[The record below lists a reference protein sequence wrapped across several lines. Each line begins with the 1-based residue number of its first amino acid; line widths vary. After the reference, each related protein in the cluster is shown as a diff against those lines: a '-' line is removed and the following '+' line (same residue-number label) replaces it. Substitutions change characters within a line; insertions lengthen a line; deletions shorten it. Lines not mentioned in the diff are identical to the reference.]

1 MCEYQKKILIIFKHM
16 LNVVTRK
23 SLMQLNNLLVELILW
38 FIIDLQ
44 NILNAEKFNLSIVVH
59 AYLVGVLIVEIP
71 LC

>member
-1 MCEYQKKILIIFKHM
+1 MSEYQKKILIIFKHM

-23 SLMQLNNLLVELILW
+23 SLMQLNYLLVELILW

-44 NILNAEKFNLSIVVH
+44 NILNAEKLNLSIVVH

>member
-1 MCEYQKKILIIFKHM
+1 MSEYQKKILIIFKHM

>member
-23 SLMQLNNLLVELILW
+23 SLMQLNYLLVELILW

-44 NILNAEKFNLSIVVH
+44 NILNAEKFNLSIVVR

>member
-23 SLMQLNNLLVELILW
+23 SLMQLNYLLVELILW

-44 NILNAEKFNLSIVVH
+44 NILNAEKFNL
-59 AYLVGVLIVEIP
+59 
-71 LC
+71 

>member
-1 MCEYQKKILIIFKHM
+1 MSEYQKKILIIFKHM

-23 SLMQLNNLLVELILW
+23 SLMQLNYLLVELILW